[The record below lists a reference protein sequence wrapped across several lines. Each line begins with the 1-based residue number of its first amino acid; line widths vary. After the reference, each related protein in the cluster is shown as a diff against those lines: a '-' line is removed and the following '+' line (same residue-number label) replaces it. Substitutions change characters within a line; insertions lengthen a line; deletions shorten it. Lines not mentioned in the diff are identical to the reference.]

1 VSRAIGVAL
10 AQYPAEPGFDVERF
24 AARLRA
30 LVAVH
35 PQMQLWAFPEL
46 HLNSPAGGP
55 SPTDQARTMDD
66 TGFDQLAALASE
78 LGIWLAPGSIYEHA
92 ADPGVHNTA
101 VVFSPDGTRVAT
113 YRKMFPWRPLETTT
127 PGTAFEVFDIPGC
140 GRVGLSICYDIWF
153 PEHTRQL
160 AWLGADLVLNL
171 VQTGTKDREQELA
184 IVRGNAIMNQVWI
197 ASVNSAAPTG
207 RGRSLVVDPEGTVR
221 ACSPDSS
228 PELLTT
234 IIDFAQP
241 ADVRAY
247 GTAGVS
253 KPWGQLQAGDSDIP
267 LPLYGGSLSAGRWNS
282 PPAAT
287 DLYGQG
293 ELKHTGA

>member
-1 VSRAIGVAL
+1 MSRALGVAL
-10 AQYPAEPGFDVERF
+10 AQYPADPGFDVERF
-24 AARLRA
+24 GTRLRG

-35 PQMQLWAFPEL
+35 PQMKLWAFPEL
-46 HLNSPAGGP
+46 HLNSPDGNA
-55 SPTDQARTMDD
+55 SPAEQARGLDD
-66 TGFDQLAALASE
+66 PGFDELAALAGE
-78 LGIWLAPGSIYEHA
+78 LGIWLVPGSLYERDDH
-92 ADPGVHNTA
+92 GGIHNTA
-101 VVFSPDGTRVAT
+101 LVFAPAGNRTAT

-160 AWLGADLVLNL
+160 AWLGADVVLNI

-197 ASVNSAAPTG
+197 VSVNSAAPTG

-221 ACSPDSS
+221 AFSPDSN

-234 IIDFAQP
+234 VVDFAQT
-241 ADVRAY
+241 ADVRTY

-253 KPWGQLQAGDSDIP
+253 KPWDQLRPGDDDIP
-267 LPLYGGSLSAGRWNS
+267 LPLYGGTLSPDRWNS
-282 PPAAT
+282 HEN
-287 DLYGQG
+287 G
-293 ELKHTGA
+293 